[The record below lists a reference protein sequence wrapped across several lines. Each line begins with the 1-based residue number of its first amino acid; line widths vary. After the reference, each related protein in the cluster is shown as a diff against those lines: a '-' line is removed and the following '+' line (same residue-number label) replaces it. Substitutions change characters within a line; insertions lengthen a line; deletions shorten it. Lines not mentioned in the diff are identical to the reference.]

1 MLKFTEAAPT
11 DRFAWEEVDRS
22 GLMPQPALAIYFLE
36 ILPNTWMI
44 SSFYLHLERDSVFL
58 VMDRSEHH

>member
-1 MLKFTEAAPT
+1 MT

-58 VMDRSEHH
+58 VMDRSEDH